1 MVRSRSLSAP
11 RSSSVP
17 ARGPVVRSDSYRY
30 ARWVLVMLFIITVD
44 VADFTDRSGSPLRYA
59 ILFFPA
65 IGALGAIMRSRGL
78 RLRRLSA
85 PDRILL
91 VFMAYGIV
99 GSAYGRLFLHTRT
112 GALTV
117 FVPMTIAFSY
127 LFTTWQLTEDEANRI
142 TRGLAIV
149 GLAYAIMNTLANLSA
164 VSSSFPHFIAPKT
177 YRNSKVLYVALG
189 ATAAWVSKRRAV
201 FAMIM
206 VCAAIIFF
214 TYRSGTNAVVVLVTL
229 VSFFITKPSGSPLR
243 PYVAA
248 AAAIVVL
255 MLAVINFT
263 QTAGLAS
270 AYFEAVQKKNNNNA
284 RIALYS
290 SGVNQFLRSPIIGAG
305 FTGDITET
313 VIRRDGLGAPFKAP
327 FHDDYIMVAAVGG
340 GLGVLLLLWWIAATE
355 VNALR
360 RYRGFIAAG
369 DHRKAG
375 LLRVLLV
382 TFNVLFAAALFNP
395 ELSAVGRGATAFGLY
410 ALLMMIGEPLVAP
423 RGPRSPAARNV
434 AFPSAAPRA
443 GALPT

>member
-1 MVRSRSLSAP
+1 MVRSQSLSSPRASGAP
-11 RSSSVP
+11 HGGS
-17 ARGPVVRSDSYRY
+17 VVRSDSYRY

-44 VADFTDRSGSPLRYA
+44 VSDFTDRSGSPLRYA
-59 ILFFPA
+59 ILFLP
-65 IGALGAIMRSRGL
+65 ALGAVGAILRSRGL
-78 RLRRLSA
+78 RLRRLSV

-91 VFMAYGIV
+91 LLMAYGIA

-117 FVPMTIAFSY
+117 FIPMTIAFSY
-127 LFTTWQLTEDEANRI
+127 LFTSWQLTEDEANRI
-142 TRGLAIV
+142 TRGLAVV
-149 GLAYAIMNTLANLSA
+149 GLAYAVMNALANLSA
-164 VSSSFPHFIAPKT
+164 VSFIAPKT

-189 ATAAWVSKRRAV
+189 AAAAWVSKRRAV
-201 FAMIM
+201 FALIM

-248 AAAIVVL
+248 AAALLVL
-255 MLAVINFT
+255 GLAIINFT

-290 SGVNQFLRSPIIGAG
+290 SGVDQFLRSPIIGEG

-340 GLGVLLLLWWIAATE
+340 ALGVLLLLWWIAATE

-360 RYRGFIAAG
+360 RYRGFVAAG
-369 DHRKAG
+369 EHRKAG

-410 ALLMMIGEPLVAP
+410 ALLMLIGEPPVTARP
-423 RGPRSPAARNV
+423 AMARG
-434 AFPSAAPRA
+434 A
-443 GALPT
+443 GSRMRRGIGPPNGQPNALPG

>member
-1 MVRSRSLSAP
+1 MVRSQSLSSP
-11 RSSSVP
+11 RVSGVP
-17 ARGPVVRSDSYRY
+17 HGGSVVRSDSYRY

-44 VADFTDRSGSPLRYA
+44 VSDFTDRSGSPLRYA
-59 ILFFPA
+59 ILFLP
-65 IGALGAIMRSRGL
+65 ALGAVGAILRSRGL
-78 RLRRLSA
+78 RLRRFSV

-91 VFMAYGIV
+91 LLMAYGIA

-117 FVPMTIAFSY
+117 FIPMTIAFSY
-127 LFTTWQLTEDEANRI
+127 LFTSWQLTEDEANRI
-142 TRGLAIV
+142 TRGLAVV
-149 GLAYAIMNTLANLSA
+149 GLAYAIMNALANLSA
-164 VSSSFPHFIAPKT
+164 VSFIAPKT

-189 ATAAWVSKRRAV
+189 AAAAWVSKRRAL
-201 FAMIM
+201 FALIM
-206 VCAAIIFF
+206 VCAGIIFF

-229 VSFFITKPSGSPLR
+229 VSFFLTKPSGSPLR

-248 AAAIVVL
+248 AAALLVL
-255 MLAVINFT
+255 GLAIINFT

-290 SGVNQFLRSPIIGAG
+290 SGVDQFLRSPIIGEG

-340 GLGVLLLLWWIAATE
+340 TLGVLLLLWWIAATE

-360 RYRGFIAAG
+360 RYRGFVAAG
-369 DHRKAG
+369 EHRKAG

-410 ALLMMIGEPLVAP
+410 ALLMLIGEPPVTARP
-423 RGPRSPAARNV
+423 TMARGAGSRMRRGIGPPNGQ
-434 AFPSAAPRA
+434 PSA
-443 GALPT
+443 LPG

>member
-1 MVRSRSLSAP
+1 MVRSQSLSSP
-11 RSSSVP
+11 RVSGVP
-17 ARGPVVRSDSYRY
+17 HGGPVVRSDSYRY

-44 VADFTDRSGSPLRYA
+44 VSDFTDRSGSPLRYA
-59 ILFFPA
+59 ILFLPA
-65 IGALGAIMRSRGL
+65 LGALGAIMRSRGL
-78 RLRRLSA
+78 RLRRLSV
-85 PDRILL
+85 PDRVLL
-91 VFMAYGIV
+91 LFMAYGIV

-117 FVPMTIAFSY
+117 FIPMTIAFSY
-127 LFTTWQLTEDEANRI
+127 LFTSWQLTEDEANGI
-142 TRGLAIV
+142 SRGLAVV
-149 GLAYAIMNTLANLSA
+149 GLAYAIMNALANLSA
-164 VSSSFPHFIAPKT
+164 VSFIAPKT

-189 ATAAWVSKRRAV
+189 AAAAWVSKRRV
-201 FAMIM
+201 LFALIM

-243 PYVAA
+243 PYVAGA
-248 AAAIVVL
+248 AALLVLGLAIF
-255 MLAVINFT
+255 NFT

-290 SGVNQFLRSPIIGAG
+290 SGVDQFLRSPIIGEG

-340 GLGVLLLLWWIAATE
+340 ALGVLLLLWWIAATE

-360 RYRGFIAAG
+360 RYRGFVAAG
-369 DHRKAG
+369 EHRRAG

-410 ALLMMIGEPLVAP
+410 ALLMLIGEPPVTARP
-423 RGPRSPAARNV
+423 AMARRAGSRMRHGIGPPDGQ
-434 AFPSAAPRA
+434 PSA
-443 GALPT
+443 LPG

>member
-1 MVRSRSLSAP
+1 
-11 RSSSVP
+11 
-17 ARGPVVRSDSYRY
+17 
-30 ARWVLVMLFIITVD
+30 MLFIITVD
-44 VADFTDRSGSPLRYA
+44 VSDFTDRSGSPLRYA
-59 ILFFPA
+59 ILFLP
-65 IGALGAIMRSRGL
+65 ALGAVGAILRSRGL
-78 RLRRLSA
+78 RLRRLSV

-91 VFMAYGIV
+91 LLMAYGIA

-117 FVPMTIAFSY
+117 FIPMTIAFSY
-127 LFTTWQLTEDEANRI
+127 LFTSWQLTEDEANRI
-142 TRGLAIV
+142 TRGLAVV
-149 GLAYAIMNTLANLSA
+149 GLAYAIMNALANLSA
-164 VSSSFPHFIAPKT
+164 VSFIAPKT

-189 ATAAWVSKRRAV
+189 AAAAWVSKRRV
-201 FAMIM
+201 LFALIM

-243 PYVAA
+243 PYVAGA
-248 AAAIVVL
+248 AALLVLGLAIF
-255 MLAVINFT
+255 NFT

-290 SGVNQFLRSPIIGAG
+290 SGVDQFLRSPIIGEG

-340 GLGVLLLLWWIAATE
+340 ALGVLLLLWWIAATE

-360 RYRGFIAAG
+360 RYRGFVAAG
-369 DHRKAG
+369 EHRRAG

-410 ALLMMIGEPLVAP
+410 ALLMLIGEPPVTARP
-423 RGPRSPAARNV
+423 AMARRAGSRMRHGIGPPDGQ
-434 AFPSAAPRA
+434 PSA
-443 GALPT
+443 LPG